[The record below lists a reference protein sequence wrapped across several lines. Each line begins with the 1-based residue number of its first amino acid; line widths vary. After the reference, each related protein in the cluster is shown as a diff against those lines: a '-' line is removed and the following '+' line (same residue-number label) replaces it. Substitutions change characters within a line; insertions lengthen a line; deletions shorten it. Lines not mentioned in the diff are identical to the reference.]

1 MSDEKP
7 SKRKRKSLKGKGPV
21 GMLVLLFVASAGI
34 RLMSGAGAVMAE
46 VGDASVEAPETTPAS
61 MQANAPDTEELSAM
75 LQAFQRREERIV
87 LQEEQIAKRMAAL
100 RNADERINA
109 KLVELKAAE
118 TELRST
124 LALAT
129 TAAEDDLARLT
140 TVYENM
146 KPKTAA
152 ALFEEMAP
160 EFAAGFLGRMRP
172 DAAASVMAGMSPE
185 AAYTVSTIL
194 AGRNANVPKE

>member
-1 MSDEKP
+1 MAKTKP
-7 SKRKRKSLKGKGPV
+7 AKSKRRSLKAKGPV

-46 VGDASVEAPETTPAS
+46 VSDSVPDTPDIAQAS
-61 MQANAPDTEELSAM
+61 MAADAPDSEELSAM
-75 LQAFQRREERIV
+75 LQAFQRREERIL
-87 LQEEQIAKRMAAL
+87 LQEEQIAKRMEAL

-109 KLVELKAAE
+109 KLAELKAVE
-118 TELRST
+118 TDLRST

-152 ALFEEMAP
+152 ALFQEMAP

-172 DAAASVMAGMSPE
+172 DAAASVMAGMTPE